1 MSFKNIK
8 YAKLSVRQK
17 VYFQIDFAS
26 NLYLTEENVWDVC
39 DTLNSKFNDDFSPSE
54 YCRKKGD
61 KGFFNSGIV
70 TRDVESYK
78 KAIKFL
84 IDNGVNIQDMKGKVI
99 KEGAEAIM
107 NKKISNPDTG
117 RKVKVSSALGYKDG
131 STVKQKAQA
140 LLNKLKGNS
149 EGTKEGTESPEGK
162 VPEKDRKK
170 VVAILDKL
178 KAMSDEASA
187 KGEKAPDYD
196 LCKVAVPGT
205 NLFCQV
211 SLDIPRAEMPQ
222 LKGNAIPGTP
232 ADDLPKDKNGEVDT
246 EAAFK
251 KALEASGAKM
261 TPKKIDASTLK
272 ATQSQLV
279 GAKVAGMTAALKKE
293 PNHEAITAPIF
304 VSKDGYI
311 LDGHHRWAAQVG
323 LSLNQDKPVMM
334 NVVEVD
340 MDAKSLVDFTNK
352 FCNDIGIKQK
362 AGKIKEAM
370 ELKEV
375 TDAKLISSIMKKVEK
390 SKEKEVKQKE
400 MPKLDLSYKKNYGT
414 NGAMTKHF
422 IEVINHPD
430 ITPDQA
436 YKFTKGLMRFMP
448 LSSLKIV
455 DDNEL
460 KKVPKLLYKA
470 VRKATI
476 ETDIQKRI
484 DASSL
489 YVRFGGLSPE
499 AAVKKFGKFGRA
511 DLKESYLNE
520 TTPMKKQIKLSE
532 AIAAIEKMTGK
543 KLQLVESD
551 CYDAPKMSLTEEFT
565 TADIAVPEAPALEP
579 MKKGTK
585 LNNDADYLAEGEQE
599 CLTED
604 IPASKVSAE
613 EPKEGFQKLKSLAS
627 QFKMHLEESSIKTVN
642 GVQKS
647 YAITFPK
654 KFQITYTFA
663 FKLNKLGYT
672 MVVDSMGKYK
682 LHIIQN
688 PATK

>member
-54 YCRKKGD
+54 YCRKKGE

-84 IDNGVNIQDMKGKVI
+84 IDNGVTIQDMKGKVI

-117 RKVKVSSALGYKDG
+117 RKVKVSSALGYEDG
-131 STVKQKAQA
+131 STVKQKAQS

-149 EGTKEGTESPEGK
+149 EGTKEETESPEGK
-162 VPEKDRKK
+162 VLEKDRKK

-279 GAKVAGMTAALKKE
+279 GAKVAGMTAALKKD

-323 LSLNQDKPVMM
+323 LSLNEDKPVMM

-370 ELKEV
+370 ELKE
-375 TDAKLISSIMKKVEK
+375 AKEA
-390 SKEKEVKQKE
+390 KQKE
-400 MPKLDLSYKKNYGT
+400 MPKLDLSYKKYGT

-422 IEVINHPD
+422 VEIINHPD
-430 ITPDQA
+430 ITAEQA
-436 YKFTKGLMRFMP
+436 YTFTKGLMRFMP
-448 LSSLKIV
+448 LSSLKII

-470 VRKATI
+470 VRKAAI

-484 DASSL
+484 EASSL
-489 YVRFGGLSPE
+489 FVRFGKLTPE
-499 AAVKKFGKFGRA
+499 QAVKKFGKFGRA

-532 AIAAIEKMTGK
+532 AIAAIEKKTGK
-543 KLQLVESD
+543 KLQLVEND
-551 CYDAPKMSLTEEFT
+551 CYDAPKMSLTEDEFDANKISLTEEFT

-604 IPASKVSAE
+604 IPNTKVSAE

-627 QFKMHLEESSIKTVN
+627 QFKMHIEESSIKTAK

-647 YAITFPK
+647 YAITYPK
-654 KFQITYTFA
+654 KFQITFTFA
-663 FKLNKLGYT
+663 YKLNKLGYT

-682 LHIIQN
+682 LHIIQK